1 MADPIPLRRVP
12 LPDWLATAILGR
24 GETLVPNVHNA
35 ALFLEGHPDLPP
47 EFFFEF
53 DEMRQSV
60 VTAPDRDEPNQPL
73 TDTDVS
79 RCVRWLEQNGFK
91 RIAEATV
98 RMAIAIVA
106 DQRRINPL
114 YTELMSLQWDGVDRN
129 TTWLTEFLGAPND
142 PYHHTVGPLFL
153 RAMIARALWP
163 GCKADYML
171 VLEGQQRKL
180 KSKIGRA
187 HV

>member
-60 VTAPDRDEPNQPL
+60 VTAPDRDEPTQPL
-73 TDTDVS
+73 TDTDV
-79 RCVRWLEQNGFK
+79 
-91 RIAEATV
+91 
-98 RMAIAIVA
+98 
-106 DQRRINPL
+106 
-114 YTELMSLQWDGVDRN
+114 
-129 TTWLTEFLGAPND
+129 
-142 PYHHTVGPLFL
+142 
-153 RAMIARALWP
+153 
-163 GCKADYML
+163 
-171 VLEGQQRKL
+171 
-180 KSKIGRA
+180 
-187 HV
+187 